1 MLTAIDNAEKAY
13 SIGEIPVGAV
23 IVKDKKIISEG
34 YNKRETKNNALL
46 HAEIVAIENAC
57 KILGDWRLDGCE
69 MYVTLEPCMMCMGAI
84 INARIDTL
92 VFGAYD
98 IKKGC
103 ADSVMNPKMLL
114 KENKP
119 EIFGG
124 IYEENCKKIIDRFF
138 DKVRK

>member
-1 MLTAIDNAEKAY
+1 MLTAIENAEKAF

-23 IVKDKKIISEG
+23 IVKDNKIIATG
-34 YNKRETKNNALL
+34 YNKRENENNALL

-57 KILGDWRLDGCE
+57 KSLGDWRLDGCE

-84 INARIDTL
+84 IGARIETL

-98 IKKGC
+98 LEKGC
-103 ADSVMNPKMLL
+103 VDSAMDPKKLL
-114 KENKP
+114 KLNKP

-124 IYEENCKKIIDRFF
+124 IFEDRCKEILDKFF
-138 DKVRK
+138 NKVRK